1 MATDT
6 VDPKKKVA
14 ADPLSVINLSQ
25 YVDPTSIAVRA
36 TELNL
41 LDKKFDNVVLGA
53 THDKGAWQ
61 ANVDAAQ
68 MSGYITW
75 IESSSGRGLGK
86 VTARLSSLTIPKT
99 ANTEVKNL
107 LDGVD
112 TATEM
117 PALDIIADNFEL
129 MGKKLGHLELIAHYV
144 RAAEGREWR
153 IRNLSLSNPDASLKA
168 SGSWLAKKSG
178 NSSTLDYSMNIN
190 NAGNLLGR
198 FGFADVVRNGKGKME
213 GTISWKGLP
222 FSIDYPSL
230 SGNINM
236 DIASGQF
243 LKVEPGAAKLLGVLS
258 LQSIP
263 RRLTLDF
270 RDIFSDGFAFD
281 GITGS
286 ANINNGVASTTNL
299 KMRGV
304 SATVLIE
311 GSADIDK
318 ESQNLRAVVIPEIN
332 AGAASVA
339 YALAVNPVIGAGT
352 FLAQLFLREPLARAF
367 TFEYKI
373 TGPWTDPTVTKVDR
387 KNEQSLTPAPAATP
401 G

>member
-1 MATDT
+1 
-6 VDPKKKVA
+6 
-14 ADPLSVINLSQ
+14 
-25 YVDPTSIAVRA
+25 
-36 TELNL
+36 
-41 LDKKFDNVVLGA
+41 
-53 THDKGAWQ
+53 
-61 ANVDAAQ
+61 
-68 MSGYITW
+68 
-75 IESSSGRGLGK
+75 
-86 VTARLSSLTIPKT
+86 
-99 ANTEVKNL
+99 
-107 LDGVD
+107 
-112 TATEM
+112 
-117 PALDIIADNFEL
+117 
-129 MGKKLGHLELIAHYV
+129 
-144 RAAEGREWR
+144 
-153 IRNLSLSNPDASLKA
+153 
-168 SGSWLAKKSG
+168 
-178 NSSTLDYSMNIN
+178 
-190 NAGNLLGR
+190 
-198 FGFADVVRNGKGKME
+198 
-213 GTISWKGLP
+213 
-222 FSIDYPSL
+222 
-230 SGNINM
+230 M

-373 TGPWTDPTVTKVDR
+373 TGPWTDPAVTKVDR
-387 KNEQSLTPAPAATP
+387 KNEQSLTPTPAATP